1 MTPDMTEN
9 ETLQPKNQEPIQLD
23 LFENPDVSAI
33 NKEAAPKTLEL
44 FRKKSDFLLNKSSK
58 NPFTFSEIFLR
69 DFIGYVFERKNEYG
83 IDAEPFEEEGS
94 REYLDIWLPQH
105 DKHVKKVDYSGY
117 GIWRYNPIVL
127 YRTKENGKLINKH
140 SIILKDYAGSEKIDF
155 IESRIFSIISPIT
168 YVGRNRYAKN
178 ARYLYAFVIDLD
190 GVEENQIRDVI
201 HQQRTDLISKRS
213 GKPMRPHA
221 PMANIIVNSGHGLHM
236 YYLLDH
242 PVALFKENVPL
253 LRKMKEGLTNLVWN
267 EFTSNLKDIQYQG
280 IYQGFRMPGTLTK
293 FGEKIRAFR
302 NEDAPMH
309 SISSLNGFL
318 SKFKL
323 TDGEISQLQG
333 KTPYTASGITKDE
346 AKRLYPEWY
355 ERVIV
360 MGDKRPKKWHI
371 KRDLY
376 DWWLRRLRD
385 EDEQVVPGH
394 RYFCLLTLAIYA
406 MKCDIEKNELARD
419 AYSLLERMDKLT
431 NDEDNHF
438 TKQDIEDA
446 LMGYKLWYCTFP
458 RNSIKYL
465 TGLEMKENR
474 RNRRKQSIHLKM
486 ARSNRDILSK
496 EKGKENW
503 WEGGGRPVGTFA
515 TIGNSKVAALVEEW
529 MLSHPNSHNKSECAR
544 DLGLTRPTVTK
555 WWKLLDEPGA
565 SEQATKQTS
574 SMPFD
579 ELRQWMME
587 NLEPVR
593 PQYQMELTADEMM
606 SAMTNPDDPNYD
618 KIWRKTID

>member
-1 MTPDMTEN
+1 MTEN
-9 ETLQPKNQEPIQLD
+9 ETLKPQKQEPVQLD
-23 LFENPDVSAI
+23 LFEEPDASAI
-33 NKEAAPKTLEL
+33 NKEADPKTLEL

-94 REYLDIWLPQH
+94 HEYLDIWLPQH

-140 SIILKDYAGSEKIDF
+140 SIILKDYASSEKIDF

-190 GVEENQIRDVI
+190 GVEEKQMRDVI

-242 PVALFKENVPL
+242 PVALYKENVPL

-309 SISSLNGFL
+309 SISSLNSFL

-323 TDGEISQLQG
+323 TDGEMAQLQG

-406 MKCDIEKNELARD
+406 MKCDIEKDELARD

-431 NDEDNHF
+431 DDEDNHF

-458 RNSIKYL
+458 RNSVRYL
-465 TGLEMKENR
+465 TGLEIKENR
-474 RNRRKQSIHLKM
+474 RNKRKQDIHLKG
-486 ARSNRDILSK
+486 ARAIQNINDP
-496 EKGKENW
+496 EGKW
-503 WEGGGRPVGTFA
+503 REGSGRKHETLD
-515 TIGNSKVAALVEEW
+515 NSKIAAKVREW
-529 MLSHPNSHNKSECAR
+529 MIAHPDSHNKSECAR

-555 WWKLLDEPGA
+555 WWNIINSESLDDKIRKVMDA
-565 SEQATKQTS
+565 MK
-574 SMPFD
+574 
-579 ELRQWMME
+579 
-587 NLEPVR
+587 PVEVH
-593 PQYQMELTADEMM
+593 YQMELTSDEMM

-618 KIWRKTID
+618 KIWKEIID